1 MHFRQCRACFDVL
14 VGPSVACGHCGAEV
28 HAHCMQV
35 VSMTP
40 VCYTCLGVRDMF
52 LAQRRATW
60 TGHMAS
66 QMGRAVASGS
76 LLAGQVV
83 GATAIGVATGA
94 TRLISGAVAGARQ
107 TLSGAS
113 MIGGPARLDTPQALP
128 QLAAGPPSISQ
139 AAGDGD
145 RVAALEAEIVRLRA
159 ELESRAGGY
168 ATPGGGSG
176 AGLLAP
182 ATPQPQGPAGDD
194 AEEEDEEEEAG
205 FQAAAETPAA
215 AGTDAVA
222 AAALAPNA
230 GAMQDFAGADGG
242 GPHSMAGGAA
252 TGSAA
257 AATLMQQGLFGIAT
271 AGASSLQ
278 PPMPST
284 FGAAPLASGAAT
296 AAGASST
303 GFGAAFAG
311 DQPPPGLGAGWP
323 WAGSGAAGAGGS
335 GSGGVPPPPSPWHLP
350 QAAAAVAAAQQMGA
364 LGGRA
369 SGPPPPP
376 PPPSG
381 GAGAS
386 SAPGDGAAGADA
398 GLASVLS
405 RVKGEDVPKLV
416 WSKGTSKAS
425 VYEEWMQ
432 KSTLKITGL
441 HSTIELWWGSL
452 RASVEAAYEEYISLD
467 PLRRP
472 LIRPQS
478 SWAEAPGMRAVEMKF
493 RPLLLEA
500 MPETIQSQALATR
513 QLARS
518 EIVFAAA
525 VEAGPGTLRDREAT
539 LKAVERRGL
548 PGAPPV
554 AECYAALQRW
564 KFELTRLQR
573 LGATAPDPTMQLSTL
588 RRLVGKMCEHD
599 RSFEHWLFSYEMS
612 RGISGASSC
621 SQAAVDEYWRYLA
634 AEARELSG
642 EDSAAKAPNV
652 AAKVA
657 ALEQQ
662 IRQQTQHQQQ
672 TNARSD
678 PKAKAKAK
686 VKAKAK
692 PEAKGKGKSGE
703 PGQRPCRFFESDGG
717 CRNGAQCTS
726 LHRRPEKSEGK
737 CFNCGAID
745 HKIDSCPRPRA
756 DPAARVANAGA
767 AGDAAAA
774 AAGASG
780 PPAAGGGQPSGPPP
794 ALPKTAEAF
803 AAALQQAE
811 ARGRSEGGQLM
822 LNSLAAQGSGA
833 GASAR
838 LAGGADGEAF
848 WTSPAGPPP
857 PHAKMALPAGDFAA
871 LERAAA
877 AAAAPASASTLKRD
891 QLGRPLLLADT
902 GASHEL
908 VSYGHVAGEPA
919 SPPVATTSVELQ
931 IATGGR
937 EAQLGVDE
945 KLYVYSPTE
954 LQPLFPLAAVNEE
967 LGLQMNWSPSICEV
981 RLPDGRT
988 IDFIRDGGSIYL
1000 DEDSADVLRQLR
1012 TAMRERRARAA
1023 LARAI
1028 AAAVSLH
1035 DLERHRAEGHPRFMA
1050 ERGECRRAAGRTRP
1064 HLRLD
1069 QTTRPGGQLSVDLS
1083 GPHPPGRWP
1092 SSWQEDQPRR
1102 AVYCMVAAFAVF
1114 TRSDAATAEENE
1126 TFARAAAELQDPSA
1140 SELADLEASL
1150 HPEAAASD
1158 AASTVAQRAAMN
1170 ARLLIAVARARSQ
1183 EEAREDEQCKD
1194 VQLPAEPR
1202 TWYYARPLAT
1212 KTASETLAA
1221 MESINVEVCAELG
1234 CKAVYRIHAD
1244 RAGELA
1250 GPVIKR
1256 EMAARHD
1263 IATTS
1268 TAGAEPNS
1276 NGRAERAVGLVKGK
1290 ARAMLLAPVFTAADR
1305 QALWPAAVC
1314 HAAWCQRRAAQGR
1327 SFAGIPPFGAA
1338 VHARLKDQQGSFEP
1352 RAVPRVY
1359 LGAVPDVTHGALLGH
1374 KKGGEWHFEVS
1385 SSFVVDRAAADSS
1398 PAGPPGAAAA
1408 SDRVAL
1414 PALPPGLPPGA
1425 GGAAAAEAGPTAA
1438 AAALVLPSDPV
1449 AIESAADHVEG
1460 RSDDVHDERGD
1471 DHDDDDTELP
1481 AFQEIDKESG
1491 MQPVS
1496 TAEIR
1501 ASFGAEREGWRLALD
1516 SELSSLR
1523 SKGAF
1528 EVLTE
1533 AESAMV
1539 PKGKI
1544 IPMKVAAGT
1553 KPPLAA
1559 ELERRKKAGRWSCAA
1574 LDVATAFLNAPLPE
1588 EVGDIVVRPPSIFN
1602 HFGLIQ
1608 PGELWRVRQAIYGL
1622 RIAPKAW
1629 GDKRD
1634 RQMRA
1639 MNIKYLGETCTLR
1652 QSHVDPCLWSVV
1664 AVSGKVAGYVCVYVD
1679 DFALFGLDAVVS
1691 ELGRLM
1697 SETWKCSVQSLIS
1710 FSAPGT
1716 IKYLSLS
1723 IEARPD
1729 GHYVH
1734 QYEHTNDLLEKW
1746 GLDRGNSA
1754 GTIAIEPL
1762 PAGDPELQGQE
1773 EPEIAD
1779 IRLAQKMSGIAAY
1792 FHDCLIDWRSSKQPQ
1807 PPRSTAEAE
1816 VTALAMGG
1824 LVLEG
1829 TEAVLN
1835 SMFAQPEVTKM
1846 WGDNS
1851 ASLCIF
1857 QGHGSW
1863 RTRCLANRAAAIRAR
1878 VEAKLLDL
1886 GHVPSEEQRADGLT
1900 KTFSVPGMTKI
1911 RAHFGLKDITTV
1923 VKPGDE
1929 VKVRVLAVDVEA
1941 GKLSLT
1947 MKEVGAPANKRE
1959 EMLLQFKDVSAD
1971 TWLPGKVKSFSD
1983 FGAFVEVTP
1992 PGADGTPVDG
2002 MVHISQIAEDPV
2014 EDPQEVLEQDQEVMV
2029 RVLQLTD
2036 GKMSLSMV
2044 PSEASG
2050 PVPAPAPA

>member
-28 HAHCMQV
+28 HARCMQV
-35 VSMTP
+35 VSMAP

-60 TGHMAS
+60 TGHVAS

-76 LLAGQVV
+76 QLAGQVV

-94 TRLISGAVAGARQ
+94 ARLISGAVAGARQ
-107 TLSGAS
+107 TFSGAS

-159 ELESRAGGY
+159 ELESRAGGC

-205 FQAAAETPAA
+205 LQAAAETPAA

-376 PPPSG
+376 PPPPAG

-432 KSTLKITGL
+432 KSTLEITGL

-452 RASVEAAYEEYISLD
+452 RASVEAAYEECISLD

-525 VEAGPGTLRDREAT
+525 VEAGPGALRDREAT

-573 LGATAPDPTMQLSTL
+573 LGATAPDPAIQLSTL
-588 RRLVGKMCEHD
+588 
-599 RSFEHWLFSYEMS
+599 SFEHRPFSYEMS

-642 EDSAAKAPNV
+642 GDSAAKAPNV

-662 IRQQTQHQQQ
+662 IRQQTQRQPQ
-672 TNARSD
+672 TNARPD

-726 LHRRPEKSEGK
+726 LHQRPEKSEGK
-737 CFNCGAID
+737 CFNCGAIGR
-745 HKIDSCPRPRA
+745 KIDSCLRPRA
-756 DPAARVANAGA
+756 DPAARVANAGT

-857 PHAKMALPAGDFAA
+857 PRAKMALPAGDFAA

-967 LGLQMNWSPSICEV
+967 LGLQMTWSPSICEV
-981 RLPDGRT
+981 RLPDGRA

-1035 DLERHRAEGHPRFMA
+1035 DLGRHRAEGHPRFMA
-1050 ERGECRRAAGRTRP
+1050 ECGECRRAAGRMRP

-1083 GPHPPGRWP
+1083 GSHPPGRRP

-1102 AVYCMVAAFAVF
+1102 AAYFMVAAFAVF

-1158 AASTVAQRAAMN
+1158 AAGTVAQRAAMN
-1170 ARLLIAVARARSQ
+1170 AGLLIAVARARSQ
-1183 EEAREDEQCKD
+1183 EEARGDEQCKD

-1202 TWYYARPLAT
+1202 TWYYAWPLAT

-1221 MESINVEVCAELG
+1221 MESINVEVCAELD

-1359 LGAVPDVTHGALLGH
+1359 LGAVPDVAHGALLGH

-1414 PALPPGLPPGA
+1414 PALPPGLPP
-1425 GGAAAAEAGPTAA
+1425 
-1438 AAALVLPSDPV
+1438 
-1449 AIESAADHVEG
+1449 DHVEG
-1460 RSDDVHDERGD
+1460 RSYDVRDERGD
-1471 DHDDDDTELP
+1471 DHDDDDAELP

-1501 ASFGAEREGWRLALD
+1501 ASFGAEREGRRLALD
-1516 SELSSLR
+1516 SELSILR
-1523 SKGAF
+1523 SMGAF

-1533 AESAMV
+1533 AESARV

-1559 ELERRKKAGRWSCAA
+1559 ELGRRKQARACICGNYQERRAGEDVYSGNIDASSLRLVLAVAAAQRWSCSA
-1574 LDVATAFLNAPLPE
+1574 LDVATAFLNAPLPV
-1588 EVGDIVVRPPSIFN
+1588 EVGDIMVRPPSIFN

-1639 MNIKYLGETCTLR
+1639 MSIKYLGETCTLR

-1679 DFALFGLDAVVS
+1679 DFALFGPGAVVS

-1697 SETWKCSVQSLIS
+1697 S
-1710 FSAPGT
+1710 
-1716 IKYLSLS
+1716 
-1723 IEARPD
+1723 ARPD
-1729 GHYVH
+1729 GYYVR
-1734 QYEHTNDLLEKW
+1734 QCECTNDLHEKW

-1779 IRLAQKMSGIAAY
+1779 IRLAQKI
-1792 FHDCLIDWRSSKQPQ
+1792 
-1807 PPRSTAEAE
+1807 TAEAE

-1824 LVLEG
+1824 LVQEG

-1835 SMFAQPEVTKM
+1835 SMFVQPEVTKM

-1863 RTRCLANRAAAIRAR
+1863 RTRCLADRAAAIRAR

-1900 KTFSVPGMTKI
+1900 KTFS
-1911 RAHFGLKDITTV
+1911 
-1923 VKPGDE
+1923 
-1929 VKVRVLAVDVEA
+1929 
-1941 GKLSLT
+1941 
-1947 MKEVGAPANKRE
+1947 
-1959 EMLLQFKDVSAD
+1959 
-1971 TWLPGKVKSFSD
+1971 
-1983 FGAFVEVTP
+1983 
-1992 PGADGTPVDG
+1992 
-2002 MVHISQIAEDPV
+2002 
-2014 EDPQEVLEQDQEVMV
+2014 
-2029 RVLQLTD
+2029 
-2036 GKMSLSMV
+2036 
-2044 PSEASG
+2044 
-2050 PVPAPAPA
+2050 